1 MNIKLGI
8 ELFRWQE
15 DVISNLL
22 QNWKG
27 SVHTIVSRRQCGKSI
42 LLEVILLHTA
52 IQRPK
57 TTSFLVSPT
66 LEQSLKQ
73 FKEIKDAVIGTKLY
87 KSHNEVRQQLELVNG
102 SKIICKSVAS
112 GDNLRGFT
120 CNGILCCDECAYW
133 KEEVF
138 YTILPWTNV
147 SQCPIIL
154 TSTPNGK
161 SGFFYEYYC
170 RGFENGNRCYS
181 YKWSDEYYDMSALL
195 PKEKLE
201 EYRRQLPP
209 NRFKTEYMAEFLDN
223 ESSVFGD
230 YSYCISN
237 EIIEYDNVVFG
248 VDWSSGSGK
257 DYTSITILS
266 TDCKVVDIVVFN
278 DKDETETI
286 KEIVKLINKYKPL
299 KVMVEENSIGKIFY
313 GLLDK
318 AIKANSYKPI
328 LLKFLTTNAS
338 KERIINN
345 LQVKIQNREIT
356 FPNDKR
362 LLTQLDNYEM
372 KLTNNNNHTY
382 NAASGFND
390 DILISLMIAIEVL
403 NKGSYALR

>member
-1 MNIKLGI
+1 MNVKLGI
-8 ELFRWQE
+8 ELFQWQK
-15 DVISNLL
+15 DVLSNLL

-57 TTSFLVSPT
+57 TTSFLVCPT

-120 CNGILCCDECAYW
+120 CTGILCCDECAYW
-133 KEEVF
+133 YEEIF

-161 SGFFYEYYC
+161 SGFFYEYYQ
-170 RGFENGNRCYS
+170 RGLENNNRCYS

-195 PKEKLE
+195 PPEKLE
-201 EYRRQLPP
+201 EYRKTLPP
-209 NRFKTEYMAEFLDN
+209 NKFKTEYMAEFLSN

-230 YSYCISN
+230 YSACISD
-237 EIIEYDNVVFG
+237 EPIDYENVILS
-248 VDWSSGSGK
+248 VDWGTGGGK
-257 DYTSITILS
+257 DYTAVTILS
-266 TDCKVVDIVVFN
+266 TDCKVVEIVAFN
-278 DKDETETI
+278 DRDELQTI
-286 KEIVKLINKYKPL
+286 NTIINLINKYKPL
-299 KVMVEENSIGKIFY
+299 KVVVEENSIGKVFY

-318 AIKANSYKPI
+318 AIKANSYKPY
-328 LLKFLTTNAS
+328 LVRFLTTNAS

-345 LQVKIQNREIT
+345 LQVRIQNKEIT

-362 LLTQLDNYEM
+362 LLIQLDNYEL
-372 KLTNNNNHTY
+372 KINSNNTHIY

-390 DILISLMIAIEVL
+390 DILMSLMIGVDSL
-403 NKGSYALR
+403 SRGSYALR